1 MTKPISA
8 NIKASLVIIAV
19 IIVVTLLWYSQSLV
33 EKLQE
38 REREIVRL
46 YAKTI
51 EYVANADPS
60 ASIDLTFLF
69 TEVIQTIDFPIVLS
83 QSDNTPKPD
92 SYRNIEID
100 SSLSPNEKI
109 AYLRNLI
116 NEMDKVNP
124 PIYIRYQN
132 TIVEIVHYDESK
144 LVKELR
150 LLPFY
155 EIMIS
160 SIFILIGYIGFSYIK
175 RNEQSNIWVGMSKE
189 TAHQLG
195 TPLSSLIGWTELL
208 KNNENIDDK
217 SISYVREM
225 DNDLQRL
232 MKVTAR
238 FSKIGSTPQLKSQEL
253 EEVIMHVINYYE
265 KRIPQMQKK
274 VSLQFEKNDHDPFIA
289 ELNPELFE
297 WVIENLVKNAL
308 DAFETGNGVIK
319 ISLSENNKYIFIDI
333 ADNGK
338 GIDPKY
344 SKDVFRPGYSTK
356 RRGWGLGLSLSKRI
370 IEEYHK
376 GKIFIKDTQLGKGTT
391 FRIRLKK

>member
-1 MTKPISA
+1 MAKPISA

-19 IIVVTLLWYSQSLV
+19 IIVVVLLWYSQSLV

-51 EYVANADPS
+51 EYVANADPA

-69 TEVIQTIDFPIVLS
+69 TEVIQTIDFPIILS
-83 QSDNTPKPD
+83 EPDNTPKPD
-92 SYRNIEID
+92 SYRNIEVD
-100 SSLSPNEKI
+100 STLTQNEKI
-109 AYLRNLI
+109 SFLKNLV

-132 TIVEIVHYDESK
+132 TIVEIVHYDESN
-144 LVKELR
+144 LVKQLR
-150 LLPFY
+150 WLPFY
-155 EIMIS
+155 EILIS
-160 SIFILIGYIGFSYIK
+160 TIFILIGYIGFSYIK
-175 RNEQSNIWVGMSKE
+175 RSEQSNIWVGMSKE

-195 TPLSSLIGWTELL
+195 TPISSLIGWSELL
-208 KNNENIDDK
+208 KNNENLDAK
-217 SISYVREM
+217 SVEYIREM

-238 FSKIGSTPQLKSQEL
+238 FSKIGSTPELKTQEL
-253 EEVIMHVINYYE
+253 ADVIFRVIGYFE

-274 VSLQFEKNDHDPFIA
+274 VSIQFEKVEAGPFVA
-289 ELNPELFE
+289 DVNPELFE
-297 WVIENLVKNAL
+297 WVLENLVKNAL
-308 DAFETGNGVIK
+308 DAFENGKGDIK
-319 ISLSENNKYIFIDI
+319 IILSQNQKYLFIDV

-376 GKIFIKDTQLGKGTT
+376 GKIFIKETQLGKGTT
-391 FRIRLKK
+391 FRIRLKQ

>member
-1 MTKPISA
+1 MAKPISA

-33 EKLQE
+33 QKLQE

-51 EYVANADPS
+51 EYVANADPN
-60 ASIDLTFLF
+60 ASVDLTFLF
-69 TEVIQTIDFPIVLS
+69 TEVIQTIDFPIILS
-83 QSDNTPKPD
+83 QADNTPKPD
-92 SYRNIEID
+92 SFRNIEID
-100 SSLSPNEKI
+100 STLTQEEKT
-109 AYLRNLI
+109 AHLRNLI

-124 PIYIRYQN
+124 PIFIRYQN
-132 TIVEIVHYDESK
+132 TIVEIVHYDESN
-144 LVKELR
+144 LVKQLR
-150 LLPFY
+150 WLPFY
-155 EIMIS
+155 EILIS

-175 RNEQSNIWVGMSKE
+175 RSEQSNIWVGMSKE

-208 KNNENIDDK
+208 KNNEKIDEK
-217 SISYVREM
+217 SISYVTEM

-238 FSKIGSTPQLKSQEL
+238 FSKIGSTPELKSQQL
-253 EEVIMHVINYYE
+253 EDIIKRVLSYFE

-274 VSLQFEKNDHDPFIA
+274 VSLQFEKSEGAPFIA
-289 ELNPELFE
+289 DLNPELFE

-308 DAFETGNGVIK
+308 DAFESGKGDIK
-319 ISLSENNKYIFIDI
+319 ISLSQNTKYLFIDVT
-333 ADNGK
+333 DNGK

-376 GKIFIKDTQLGKGTT
+376 GKIFIKETQLGKGTT
-391 FRIRLKK
+391 FRIRLKQ